1 MNSAKLLEN
10 MDNIKK
16 SIDKKIEFNSSKNIF
31 ADKEGLFVFIKET
44 TDAISC
50 INQLDKDAEN
60 ILIDYTLAKSLKEF
74 CRVNQYYSFNTQSKN
89 ELREIYVDLFKKI
102 RKGEIP
108 IAEISENHYQ
118 QLQYWLIK
126 CNPFAEK
133 IYAGNNYQLE
143 AIACSEYSP
152 ELQIAVLGIDL
163 KHIKQPVLDIG
174 CGTQGNLVN
183 FLNNQNI
190 EAYGIDRFT
199 IAESMLTNS
208 DWLEFDYGIE
218 KWGCIIS
225 NLGFSNHFIHHN
237 LRNDGNYINYAKT
250 YMAILQSLKKGG
262 SFYYAPELAFI
273 EIYLDKR
280 AYHIENRM
288 ISGNDFKASIITKL
302 N

>member
-1 MNSAKLLEN
+1 
-10 MDNIKK
+10 MDNIKR
-16 SIDKKIEFNSSKNIF
+16 SIDKQIESNRNKNIF
-31 ADKEGLFVFIKET
+31 TEKDGLFVFIKDII
-44 TDAISC
+44 DAISGF
-50 INQLDKDAEN
+50 NQLDTDAEN
-60 ILIDYTLAKSLKEF
+60 ILIDYTLAKSLEEF

-89 ELREIYVDLFKKI
+89 ELREIYADLFKKI
-102 RKGEIP
+102 MKREIP

-133 IYAGNNYQLE
+133 IYAGNNSQLE

-199 IAESMLTNS
+199 IADANLTNS
-208 DWLEFDYGIE
+208 DWLEFDYGIN

-237 LRNDGNYINYAKT
+237 LRNDGNYIAYAKT

-262 SFYYAPELAFI
+262 SFYYAPDLAFI

-280 AYHIENRM
+280 AYNIKNRM

>member
-1 MNSAKLLEN
+1 
-10 MDNIKK
+10 MDKIKK
-16 SIDKKIEFNSSKNIF
+16 NIDKQIEFNSRKNIF

-44 TDAISC
+44 IDAISG
-50 INQLDKDAEN
+50 INQLDTDAEN
-60 ILIDYTLAKSLKEF
+60 ILIDYTLAKSLEEF

-89 ELREIYVDLFKKI
+89 ELRGIYADLFKKI
-102 RKGEIP
+102 RKREIP

-190 EAYGIDRFT
+190 EAYGFDRFT
-199 IAESMLTNS
+199 IADANLTNS
-208 DWLEFDYGIE
+208 DWLEIA
-218 KWGCIIS
+218 
-225 NLGFSNHFIHHN
+225 
-237 LRNDGNYINYAKT
+237 YAKT

-262 SFYYAPELAFI
+262 SFYYAPDLAFI

>member
-1 MNSAKLLEN
+1 
-10 MDNIKK
+10 MDNIKR
-16 SIDKKIEFNSSKNIF
+16 SIDKQIESNRNKNIF
-31 ADKEGLFVFIKET
+31 TEKDGLFVFIKDII
-44 TDAISC
+44 DAISGF
-50 INQLDKDAEN
+50 NQLDTDAEN
-60 ILIDYTLAKSLKEF
+60 ILIDYTLAKSLEEF

-89 ELREIYVDLFKKI
+89 ELREIYADLFKKI
-102 RKGEIP
+102 RKREIP

-199 IAESMLTNS
+199 IADANLTNS
-208 DWLEFDYGIE
+208 DWLEFDYGIN

-237 LRNDGNYINYAKT
+237 LRNDGNYIAYAKT

-262 SFYYAPELAFI
+262 SFYYAPDLAFI

-280 AYHIENRM
+280 AYNIKNRM

>member
-1 MNSAKLLEN
+1 
-10 MDNIKK
+10 MDNIKR
-16 SIDKKIEFNSSKNIF
+16 SIDKQIEFNSSKNIF
-31 ADKEGLFVFIKET
+31 AGKEGLFVFIKET

-50 INQLDKDAEN
+50 INQLDTDAEN
-60 ILIDYTLAKSLKEF
+60 ILIDYTLAKSLEEF

-89 ELREIYVDLFKKI
+89 ELREIYADLFKKI

-118 QLQYWLIK
+118 QLQSWLIK

-133 IYAGNNYQLE
+133 IYKGNNYELE

-163 KHIKQPVLDIG
+163 KQIKQPVLDIG

-183 FLNNQNI
+183 FLNNHHI

-199 IAESMLTNS
+199 KTDAKLTNS

-237 LRNDGNYINYAKT
+237 LRNDGNYIAYAKT

>member
-1 MNSAKLLEN
+1 MQNGLNLQVEKKYQIKLKA
-10 MDNIKK
+10 MDKIKK
-16 SIDKKIEFNSSKNIF
+16 NIDKQIEFNSRKNIF

-44 TDAISC
+44 IDAISG
-50 INQLDKDAEN
+50 INQLDTDAEN
-60 ILIDYTLAKSLKEF
+60 ILIDYTLAKSLEEF

-89 ELREIYVDLFKKI
+89 ELRGIYADLFKKI
-102 RKGEIP
+102 RKREIP

-190 EAYGIDRFT
+190 EAYGFDRFT
-199 IAESMLTNS
+199 IADANLTNS
-208 DWLEFDYGIE
+208 DWLEIA
-218 KWGCIIS
+218 
-225 NLGFSNHFIHHN
+225 
-237 LRNDGNYINYAKT
+237 YAKT

-262 SFYYAPELAFI
+262 SFYYAPDLAFI